1 MSGAGKS
8 AVMENQLSIFDRDAM
23 NPMRPEDR
31 VDMVSVWASRNRR
44 TWHRLRELL
53 EREARDTGRIV
64 YLEGRDGSAVLG
76 DDGEPVIDHR
86 VPVRRGDVFN
96 IAQHH
101 GMRIS
106 EAREFRF
113 DNNMWSVL
121 SRAAIMACPVIGLV
135 VNPKT
140 CDVDTVDIRAVWQRH
155 NPRDDFYFG
164 TWREAKDNAEDFL

>member
-1 MSGAGKS
+1 MSGAGKA
-8 AVMENQLSIFDRDAM
+8 AVAERQMTIFDRDAM
-23 NPMRPEDR
+23 NPMSPENR
-31 VDMVSVWASRNRR
+31 VDMVSVWVSRNRQ
-44 TWHRLRELL
+44 TWHRLRRML
-53 EREARDTGRIV
+53 EREARNPDRIV
-64 YLEGRDGSAVLG
+64 YMEDRHGNPVFDEG
-76 DDGEPVIDHR
+76 GERVIDHR

-96 IAQHH
+96 LAQQQ

-140 CDVDTVDIRAVWQRH
+140 CDVDTVSIKAVWQRH
-155 NPRDDFYFG
+155 NPRDDFYFD
-164 TWREAKDNAEDFL
+164 TWQESKTNAEDFL